1 MNSLRAALISLAPFY
16 GDIPRNLSLVEGY
29 MRRLR
34 ALGVD
39 LVCFPEMSLTGYGHS
54 PEIVGLAQPA
64 NGFAVRQLQG
74 IADAYGV
81 AVFAGLPITTLP
93 RERPC
98 ISQVFCA
105 PDSAPTIYHKAHLR
119 RSERQAFS
127 AGNEMGL
134 ASWRSLVFGLQLCL
148 DSHFPELSLAQASQG
163 AGILL
168 MSFAS
173 PMDTPETLR
182 ARWLRFLPARAYDS
196 GCFVLVCNQAG
207 ESPDG
212 KQFAGI
218 ALAFDPDG
226 ETIAEWC
233 SDSPGEIVVDLDLS
247 LVETARK
254 RRRFLQQRRPAL
266 YQFASP
272 QQEQA

>member
-1 MNSLRAALISLAPFY
+1 MNSLRAALLSLDPFY
-16 GDIPRNLSLVEGY
+16 GDIPRNLSLVEEHV
-29 MRRLR
+29 RRLS

-39 LVCFPEMSLTGYGHS
+39 LACFPEMNLTGYSHAR
-54 PEIVGLAQPA
+54 EIIDLAQTPT
-64 NGFAVRQLQG
+64 GHAVQQLQA
-74 IADAYGV
+74 IADAYSM
-81 AVFAGLPITTLP
+81 AIFAGLPIWIYS

-105 PDSAPTIYHKAHLR
+105 PDGTHIVYHKAHLR
-119 RSERQAFS
+119 RSEQEVFS

-134 ASWRSLVFGLQLCL
+134 ASWRSVIFGLQLCL

-163 AGILL
+163 AQVLL

-212 KQFAGI
+212 KRFAGI
-218 ALAFDPDG
+218 ALAFNPDG
-226 ETIAEWC
+226 EIIGEYC
-233 SDSPGEIVVDLDLS
+233 SASPGEVVVDLDLS
-247 LVETARK
+247 LVQSARK
-254 RRRFLQQRRPAL
+254 RRRFLQQRRPGL
-266 YQFASP
+266 YRFASIRK
-272 QQEQA
+272 EER

>member
-1 MNSLRAALISLAPFY
+1 MNALRVALLSVEPFY
-16 GDIPRNLSLVEGY
+16 GDIPRNLSLVEGHV
-29 MRRLR
+29 RRLA
-34 ALGVD
+34 ALGVE
-39 LVCFPEMSLTGYGHS
+39 LVCFPEMSLTGYGHG

-74 IADAYGV
+74 IAEAYGV
-81 AVFAGLPITTLP
+81 AVFAGLPIATLP
-93 RERPC
+93 RARPC
-98 ISQVFCA
+98 ISQVFCT
-105 PDSAPTIYHKAHLR
+105 PGCPPTIYHKAHLR
-119 RSERQAFS
+119 RSEQEVFS

-134 ASWRSLVFGLQLCL
+134 ASWHSLVFGLQLCL

-163 AGILL
+163 AKILL

-212 KQFAGI
+212 KRFAGL

-233 SDSPGEIVVDLDLS
+233 SHAPGEVVIDLDLS
-247 LVETARK
+247 RVEAA
-254 RRRFLQQRRPAL
+254 RRRRKFLQQRRPAL
-266 YQFASP
+266 YQFANPP
-272 QQEQA
+272 QEPA